1 MAVADEGRD
10 KNACS
15 LRYGFL
21 LSDVQEWSGMQS
33 VGRGRDLKTL
43 TDELEKRY
51 GITRRRAALIARD
64 QNNKAT
70 SVMQSA
76 RQRSVGITE
85 GIWRHSRAGKTWR
98 PSHVKANG
106 KRFDLRKG
114 MFLDGKWVLPG
125 EEINCKCG
133 WEAVIPGL
141 EKR

>member
-1 MAVADEGRD
+1 
-10 KNACS
+10 
-15 LRYGFL
+15 
-21 LSDVQEWSGMQS
+21 
-33 VGRGRDLKTL
+33 
-43 TDELEKRY
+43 RY

-133 WEAVIPGL
+133 WEAVISGL